1 MDRENKKILLENRYE
16 LIEKIG
22 SGGMAHVYKAKC
34 HRLNRFVA
42 VKILKSE
49 HTTNADFIK
58 KFNDE
63 AKSAASL
70 THPNIVSVYDVGC
83 ENDIHFIVMEYIDG
97 ITLKELI
104 EKKRTLK
111 WKDAMIITKQIVSA
125 IEAAHKLHIVH
136 RDIKPHNI
144 MMTRDGVAKVTDFG
158 IAKAVSDST
167 IQVSESNMGSVHYL
181 SPEQARGGYVDDRSD
196 LYSIGITLYEM
207 LTGTVPFDG
216 DSSVSVAMKHINET
230 IIPPIEINKNIP
242 VGVNDFVV
250 KATRKDPR
258 QRYQTATEMLAD
270 IAVVILSPHTHLMS
284 ADENQNSS
292 MNSINSNYSPGGP
305 RKFDKPKKTVNNKPS
320 RIDSID
326 VGNFAKNTI
335 AIVTSLLISIVIL
348 VISASVLLN
357 RIDILNEKEYSVE
370 SFVGMNVNEIEK
382 ALRAKGFE
390 VTREYVPDDKVEPF
404 TILSQ
409 QPEAGIVKKGAKF
422 TFIVSSAV
430 DNYPVKNY
438 RNNTDLRLINEDF
451 KGTDVEIKVVEM
463 YSETVEKGRIIG
475 TRPGEN
481 EFVKKGDTLIV
492 YRSKGKMFLDMP
504 LTDFSGKT
512 EEEARAILETLGLN
526 VIVKPYIEPES
537 EEEPID
543 EVPFTNTHEEQEENQ
558 ESPGDFTPEPSY
570 PNTGVE
576 TNPSDENSS
585 EPTPTPTETPDPTL
599 DPNYGK
605 VVAQYPKAGTKVMSG
620 DTVILYMSP
629 IERYRQKV
637 DIVLNYE
644 EDMNISEYFTVK
656 IDVLPNDA
664 TRIETI
670 YDGIM
675 HISELPNVFEID
687 VPSYGHAQVTI
698 YINANLYCK
707 YFLEG
712 PGIKK

>member
-1 MDRENKKILLENRYE
+1 MDRENKKILLGNRYE

-326 VGNFAKNTI
+326 VGNFAKI
-335 AIVTSLLISIVIL
+335 Q
-348 VISASVLLN
+348 
-357 RIDILNEKEYSVE
+357 
-370 SFVGMNVNEIEK
+370 
-382 ALRAKGFE
+382 
-390 VTREYVPDDKVEPF
+390 
-404 TILSQ
+404 SQ
-409 QPEAGIVKKGAKF
+409 
-422 TFIVSSAV
+422 
-430 DNYPVKNY
+430 
-438 RNNTDLRLINEDF
+438 
-451 KGTDVEIKVVEM
+451 
-463 YSETVEKGRIIG
+463 
-475 TRPGEN
+475 
-481 EFVKKGDTLIV
+481 
-492 YRSKGKMFLDMP
+492 
-504 LTDFSGKT
+504 
-512 EEEARAILETLGLN
+512 
-526 VIVKPYIEPES
+526 
-537 EEEPID
+537 
-543 EVPFTNTHEEQEENQ
+543 
-558 ESPGDFTPEPSY
+558 
-570 PNTGVE
+570 
-576 TNPSDENSS
+576 
-585 EPTPTPTETPDPTL
+585 
-599 DPNYGK
+599 
-605 VVAQYPKAGTKVMSG
+605 
-620 DTVILYMSP
+620 
-629 IERYRQKV
+629 
-637 DIVLNYE
+637 
-644 EDMNISEYFTVK
+644 
-656 IDVLPNDA
+656 
-664 TRIETI
+664 
-670 YDGIM
+670 
-675 HISELPNVFEID
+675 
-687 VPSYGHAQVTI
+687 
-698 YINANLYCK
+698 
-707 YFLEG
+707 
-712 PGIKK
+712 